1 MELHDV
7 FINIYSGITWC
18 ICKSLTEEGNILAT
32 NGEFKKAIE
41 KFTEAIKL
49 YPGDQ
54 R

>member
-1 MELHDV
+1 MFWNYVVYLQI
-7 FINIYSGITWC
+7 F
-18 ICKSLTEEGNILAT
+18 LAEEGNILAT